1 MASDED
7 AGARVHFGD
16 DPMRTV
22 RARFTA
28 TIALVALAVPA
39 AAQTAWE
46 ADVFRQA
53 AQLHLQLR
61 ALPEDASRQLRT
73 AQDVARQRE
82 AIERARRQ
90 AEANRQAQQREIASW
105 PEATEIVSRRLRL
118 GRNGTFELQNGAG
131 NVVITGGRGDDVRI
145 DATKRARH
153 RLPST
158 ARSLLPEVEIE
169 IMQRGGN
176 VELRTDQPRRR
187 GVWTSVDYT
196 ISVPSGA
203 NVVLGIG
210 TGNVRVTNVTG
221 ELRADAADGD
231 LSAAGVRR
239 VRHLR
244 TMRGDIEVADAEADE
259 LSATTVQ
266 GDLVLRNLK
275 GRVLDVNTIDGDMR
289 LIDVQ
294 MSRARLQT
302 MAGDIEYAGPLARS
316 GRYEFVT
323 HSGNIRLT
331 PSGSNGFDL
340 EAHSY
345 AGDIRSDYMLKAFGD
360 LATAVR
366 RGAERTMRGTFG
378 DAGAVLTARSFSGD
392 ILIVRR

>member
-1 MASDED
+1 
-7 AGARVHFGD
+7 
-16 DPMRTV
+16 MRTL

-28 TIALVALAVPA
+28 TIALVALTVPA

-46 ADVFRQA
+46 ADVLRNA
-53 AQLHLQLR
+53 AQLHVQWQ
-61 ALPEDASRQLRT
+61 AQPDDVSRQLRS
-73 AQDVARQRE
+73 AQTIARQRE
-82 AIERARRQ
+82 AIERAQRQ
-90 AEANRQAQQREIASW
+90 AEANRQAQQREIARW
-105 PEATEIVSRRLRL
+105 PEVTENVSRRLRL
-118 GRNGTFELQNGAG
+118 GRNGTFELQNGTG
-131 NVVITGGRGDDVRI
+131 NVVVTGGRGDEVRI

-153 RLPST
+153 RLSST
-158 ARSLLPEVEIE
+158 ARSLLPEVQIE

-187 GVWTSVDYT
+187 GVWTSVDY
-196 ISVPSGA
+196 SVSLPSGA
-203 NVVLGIG
+203 NIVLGIG
-210 TGNVRVTNVTG
+210 TGNVRVTNIAG

-231 LSAAGVRR
+231 VSAAGVRR

-275 GRVLDVNTIDGDMR
+275 GRVLDVNTVNGDMR
-289 LIDVQ
+289 LIDVE

-316 GRYEFVT
+316 GRYDFVT

-331 PSGSNGFDL
+331 PAGDNGFDL

-345 AGDIRSDYMLKAFGD
+345 AGDIRSDYMLKAFGE
-360 LATAVR
+360 LATSVR
-366 RGAERTMRGTFG
+366 RSAERTLRGTFG